1 MFLVFLGRISTEWE
15 YGARKEPRMRTDVVR
30 GVALGY
36 IAQTEGARTGAM
48 SLRRKLWEALLR
60 VLPLVTIL
68 SVLILAKY
76 VVDLVVVPHLE
87 LISEWIARNHFFI
100 LWAFLYIFV
109 AVGFFVLVF
118 PVGFL
123 ILVYNKRRFSHNVGV
138 AAGNLVAGKP
148 GVGPPVIRG
157 AAIIAR
163 TKIEVPPD
171 QPLDYHWEGHGL
183 KVHIPAGA
191 IVGERGP
198 VTMAI
203 PVGFLV
209 RVYNEQRF
217 SYNVGVARNLVAGKP
232 DVGPPVIR
240 GAAIIARAK
249 FEITPYQ
256 PSQDYQWNS
265 KGFKVH
271 IPEGAII
278 SGEGGPV
285 TLYIQASLTGYY
297 DFPDDGV
304 LVSGVYWL
312 SLHPHVEK
320 FKKKVTITIQHCAS
334 DADSELAFVT
344 AKCTQAMLPYTF
356 KTLSSDH
363 SDAEH
368 KVQPYTSKSL
378 SEGSFSEG
386 TIEVDHFSAFAIF
399 SFLRLRKNYAF
410 CTYYIQ
416 KQLNCYEAHITVTPD
431 LALQM
436 KVGGIVNKFLI

>member
-1 MFLVFLGRISTEWE
+1 M
-15 YGARKEPRMRTDVVR
+15 
-30 GVALGY
+30 
-36 IAQTEGARTGAM
+36 
-48 SLRRKLWEALLR
+48 RKLWEALLW

-68 SVLILAKY
+68 SVPILAKY
-76 VVDLVVVPHLE
+76 VVDLVVVPHLG
-87 LISEWIARNHFFI
+87 LISEWIAGNRFFI
-100 LWAFLYIFV
+100 LWAALYIFV

-138 AAGNLVAGKP
+138 AGNLVAGKP

-171 QPLDYHWEGHGL
+171 QPLDYHWEGHGFQ
-183 KVHIPAGA
+183 VHIPAGA

-198 VTMAI
+198 VT
-203 PVGFLV
+203 LC
-209 RVYNEQRF
+209 
-217 SYNVGVARNLVAGKP
+217 
-232 DVGPPVIR
+232 
-240 GAAIIARAK
+240 
-249 FEITPYQ
+249 
-256 PSQDYQWNS
+256 
-265 KGFKVH
+265 
-271 IPEGAII
+271 
-278 SGEGGPV
+278 
-285 TLYIQASLTGYY
+285 IQASLSGDYQL
-297 DFPDDGV
+297 PVDGV

-363 SDAEH
+363 SDAKHKVLPYTFKTLSSDHSDAKH

-378 SEGSFSEG
+378 SEGSFSNSREG

-416 KQLNCYEAHITVTPD
+416 KRLNCYEAHITVTPD

-436 KVGGIVNKFLI
+436 KVGGMVNKFLI